1 MEVGRGWFLCGEGQ
15 KMVDGSEDAAGNEA
29 RVALSFAEA
38 ASSSAI
44 TEPGRRL
51 GDEIAA
57 ARSYRQQAKATNT
70 IRAYTSDWNQFE
82 GWCDARGLDPL
93 PARPE
98 AVATWLA
105 ALAMA
110 GKADS
115 TIGRHLAAIGWKHR
129 QEGLTAPAQ
138 RDERMVIT
146 DTLAGIRREARSRP
160 SARKAAITASSLAA
174 MIAAAEG
181 QGTRAIRDRAILAL
195 GLAAALRRS
204 ELVALE
210 WRDVELVDQGLKLT
224 LRHSKT
230 DQEGEGQVIAVPSGK
245 TLRPVERLKA
255 WLAVRRRGDGPLFY
269 RIEPQGRLT
278 AKPMSD
284 RSIARLIQKYAGRV
298 GLDPETVG
306 GHSLRAG
313 FLTEA
318 SRAGATIAKMQEVSR
333 HKKVEVLL
341 GYVRSAELFDD
352 HAGEG
357 FL

>member
-1 MEVGRGWFLCGEGQ
+1 MHRIEDDTAREV
-15 KMVDGSEDAAGNEA
+15 
-29 RVALSFAEA
+29 RVAGTTRTTPSTTALAPQEGLEAEV
-38 ASSSAI
+38 
-44 TEPGRRL
+44 
-51 GDEIAA
+51 AA
-57 ARSYRQQAKATNT
+57 AQIYRKNAKAANT
-70 IRAYTSDWNQFE
+70 LRAYASDWTQFE
-82 GWCDARGLDPL
+82 GWCDKRGLDPQ

-98 AVATWLA
+98 AVATYLA
-105 ALAMA
+105 SLALA

-115 TIGRHLAAIGWKHR
+115 TIGRHLAAIGWKHL
-129 QEGLTAPAQ
+129 QDGQVPPTQ
-138 RDERMVIT
+138 RDARRVIA
-146 DTLAGIRREARSRP
+146 DTLAGIRREARIRP
-160 SARKAAITASSLAA
+160 RARKAAITARDLAA
-174 MIAAAEG
+174 MIAAGGGE
-181 QGTRAIRDRAILAL
+181 GTRAIRDRAILAL

-204 ELVALE
+204 ELVGLE
-210 WRDVELVDQGLKLT
+210 ARDVELVDQGLRLT

-245 TLRPVERLKA
+245 VLKPVERLKA
-255 WLAVRRRGDGPLFY
+255 WLAVRGSGAGPLFY
-269 RIEPQGRLT
+269 QIDPQGRLT
-278 AKPMSD
+278 DLPMSD

-318 SRAGATIAKMQEVSR
+318 SRNGATIAKMQEVSR

>member
-1 MEVGRGWFLCGEGQ
+1 MAETSG
-15 KMVDGSEDAAGNEA
+15 DAIEAEA
-29 RVALSFAEA
+29 RVAVSPLPV
-38 ASSSAI
+38 ASRAVI
-44 TEPGRRL
+44 ELPGRRW
-51 GDEIAA
+51 GEEIAA
-57 ARSYRQQAKATNT
+57 ARSYRAQAKAANT

-82 GWCDARGLDPL
+82 GWCEERSLNPL

-98 AVATWLA
+98 AVATYLA

-115 TIGRHLAAIGWKHR
+115 TIGRHFAAIGWKHR
-129 QEGLTAPAQ
+129 QDGLVAPTA
-138 RDERMVIT
+138 RDERVVIA
-146 DTLAGIRREARSRP
+146 DTLAGIRREQRARP
-160 SARKAAITASSLAA
+160 SARKAAISAKDLAA
-174 MIAAAEG
+174 MIAAADG
-181 QGTRAIRDRAILAL
+181 QGTRSIRDRAIMAL

-210 WRDVELVDQGLKLT
+210 RRDVELVDKGLKLT

-245 TLRPVERLKA
+245 TLKPVERLRA
-255 WLAVRRRGDGPLFY
+255 WLAVRGSSSGPLFY
-269 RIEPQGRLT
+269 QIDPQGRMT
-278 AKPMSD
+278 DKPMSD
-284 RSIARLIQKYAGRV
+284 RSIARLIQKYAGRT
-298 GLDPETVG
+298 GLDPEMFA

-318 SRAGATIAKMQEVSR
+318 SRNGATIAKMQEVSR

-352 HAGEG
+352 HAGSE

>member
-1 MEVGRGWFLCGEGQ
+1 MA
-15 KMVDGSEDAAGNEA
+15 DGSEDTLGTEA
-29 RVALSFAEA
+29 RAALSSFGSASTVVIA
-38 ASSSAI
+38 APVGA
-44 TEPGRRL
+44 L
-51 GDEIAA
+51 GEEIAA
-57 ARSYRQQAKATNT
+57 ARSYRAQAKAANT
-70 IRAYTSDWNQFE
+70 LRAYTSDWNQFE
-82 GWCDARGLDPL
+82 GWCDERGLEPL

-98 AVATWLA
+98 AVATYLA
-105 ALAMA
+105 SLALA

-129 QEGLTAPAQ
+129 QDGLVAPVL
-138 RDERMVIT
+138 RDERMVIA
-146 DTLAGIRREARSRP
+146 DTLAGIRREARARP
-160 SARKAAITASSLAA
+160 SARKAAITARELAA
-174 MIAAAEG
+174 MIAAADG

-210 WRDVELVDQGLKLT
+210 WRDVELVDKGLKLM

-230 DQEGEGQVIAVPSGK
+230 DQEGEGQVIAVPAGK
-245 TLRPVERLKA
+245 ALRPVERLNA
-255 WLAVRRRGDGPLFY
+255 WLAVRGGGAGPLFY
-269 RIEPQGRLT
+269 RIDPQGLLT
-278 AKPMSD
+278 DKPMSD

-341 GYVRSAELFDD
+341 GYVRSVELFDD
-352 HAGEG
+352 HAGKG

>member
-1 MEVGRGWFLCGEGQ
+1 MA
-15 KMVDGSEDAAGNEA
+15 DGSEDAAEDEA
-29 RVALSFAEA
+29 RLAKNTIAPAPSALI
-38 ASSSAI
+38 SA
-44 TEPGRRL
+44 PARAL
-51 GDEIAA
+51 GAEIAA
-57 ARSYRQQAKATNT
+57 ARGYRVHAKAANT
-70 IRAYTSDWNQFE
+70 LRAYTSDWNQFE
-82 GWCDARGLDPL
+82 GWCDERSLDPL

-98 AVATWLA
+98 AVATYLA
-105 ALAMA
+105 ALALA
-110 GKADS
+110 GKADT

-129 QEGLTAPAQ
+129 QEGLSAPVL
-138 RDERMVIT
+138 RDDRMVIA
-146 DTLAGIRREARSRP
+146 DTLAGIRREARVRP
-160 SARKAAITASSLAA
+160 SARKAAITARELAA

-181 QGTRAIRDRAILAL
+181 PGTRAIRDRAILAL

-210 WRDVELVDQGLKLT
+210 WRDVEMVDKGLKLT

-245 TLRPVERLKA
+245 TLKPVQRLKE
-255 WLAVRRRGDGPLFY
+255 WLAVRGGGAGQLFY
-269 RIEPQGRLT
+269 QIDPQGRLT
-278 AKPMSD
+278 NKPMSD
-284 RSIARLIQKYAGRV
+284 RSIARLIQRYAGVV
-298 GLDPETVG
+298 GLDPESVG

-341 GYVRSAELFDD
+341 GYVRSAELLED
-352 HAGEG
+352 HAGER

>member
-1 MEVGRGWFLCGEGQ
+1 MA
-15 KMVDGSEDAAGNEA
+15 DGSADSPANDA
-29 RVALSFAEA
+29 RVAMNPVA

-44 TEPGRRL
+44 IVAPEGAL
-51 GDEIAA
+51 GAEIAA
-57 ARSYRQQAKATNT
+57 ARVFRAQAKAANT
-70 IRAYTSDWNQFE
+70 LRAYTSDWTQFE
-82 GWCDARGLDPL
+82 CWCDERGLEPL

-105 ALAMA
+105 ALALA

-129 QEGLTAPAQ
+129 QDGLVAPVQ
-138 RDERMVIT
+138 RDQRMVIA
-146 DTLAGIRREARSRP
+146 DTLAGIRREARARP
-160 SARKAAITASSLAA
+160 SARKAAITARELAA
-174 MIAAAEG
+174 MIAAADG
-181 QGTRAIRDRAILAL
+181 QGTRSIRDRAILAL

-210 WRDVELVDQGLKLT
+210 WRDVELVDKGLTLT

-230 DQEGEGQVIAVPSGK
+230 DQEGEGQVIAVPQGK
-245 TLRPVERLKA
+245 TLKPVERLNA
-255 WLAVRRRGDGPLFY
+255 WLAVRGRGAGPLFY
-269 RIEPQGRLT
+269 QIDPQGRRT
-278 AKPMSD
+278 DQPMSD
-284 RSIARLIQKYAGRV
+284 RSIARLIQKYAGLV

>member
-1 MEVGRGWFLCGEGQ
+1 MSG
-15 KMVDGSEDAAGNEA
+15 DATANAA
-29 RVALSFAEA
+29 RVALSPITA
-38 ASSSAI
+38 ASSAALPK
-44 TEPGRRL
+44 PGRML
-51 GDEIAA
+51 GEEIAV
-57 ARSYRQQAKATNT
+57 ARSYRAHAKAANT
-70 IRAYTSDWNQFE
+70 IRAYQSDWRQFE
-82 GWCDARGLDPL
+82 GWCDERGLEPL

-98 AVATWLA
+98 AVATYLA
-105 ALAMA
+105 TLALA

-129 QEGLTAPAQ
+129 QEGLVGPVQ
-138 RDERMVIT
+138 RDERMVIA
-146 DTLAGIRREARSRP
+146 DTLAGIRRETRARP
-160 SARKAAITASSLAA
+160 SARKAAITARELAA

-181 QGTRAIRDRAILAL
+181 HGTRAIRDRAILAL

-204 ELVALE
+204 ELAALE
-210 WRDVELVDQGLKLT
+210 LRDVELVDQGLKLT

-245 TLRPVERLKA
+245 TLKPVERLRV
-255 WLAVRRRGDGPLFY
+255 WLTVRGGSAGPLFY
-269 RIEPQGRLT
+269 RIDPQGRLT
-278 AKPMSD
+278 DQPMSD
-284 RSIARLIQKYAGRV
+284 RSIARLIQKYAGLV

-318 SRAGATIAKMQEVSR
+318 SRSGATIAKMQEVSR

-352 HAGEG
+352 HAGAE